1 MELTNKQVRLDHPR
15 IVALF
20 HDKDVLQTVYSLAL
34 SDMSG
39 YARSIK
45 VSYTLSEA
53 YNLGYTQGKLNLGV
67 IDAVTAWE
75 NAIKKNSYLDKKIP
89 KEIAFFTCSDCED
102 HLIYTEPDEAIEN
115 FLEGLFE
122 PDSHGIEGLPKTI
135 TLYGFEPMKVIPSRC
150 NPLECLLDDLDEEYG
165 NPDGDRPAAS
175 SKMKDAEK
183 AFIEAVVAEYRP
195 WAHERTWE
203 CEVDVEAW
211 VWDNMPEW
219 IDE

>member
-1 MELTNKQVRLDHPR
+1 MINTKKNR
-15 IVALF
+15 
-20 HDKDVLQTVYSLAL
+20 KDFTEGYKHAL

-75 NAIKKNSYLDKKIP
+75 NAIKKISYLDKEIP
-89 KEIAFFTCSDCED
+89 KEIAYFTCDDAGEE
-102 HLIYTEPDEAIEN
+102 LTYTDTDEAIEV
-115 FLEGLFE
+115 FLSHLFE
-122 PDSHGIEGLPKTI
+122 PYSHGIKDLPETI
-135 TLYGFEPMKVIPSRC
+135 TLYGFEPMEVIPSGC

-165 NPDGDRPAAS
+165 NPEGRSTVATE
-175 SKMKDAEK
+175 KMKAAEK
-183 AFIEAVVAEYRP
+183 VFIAAVVAEYHP

-211 VWDNMPEW
+211 VKENMPEW
-219 IDE
+219 LE